1 MSEGK
6 KKVALWDAE
15 SRRVYRRLLGY
26 SARYWPV
33 LLISVI
39 GFTMDGGALALFTR
53 ELQPIMDN
61 LLTKKD
67 PHLIHWMPIWIICI
81 FLVRGIAIFISNYG
95 MGYVGRNVV
104 QTMQRDVFAA
114 YLHLPTSFFGNEHS
128 GHQVSRITYTSE
140 QIAGASTDALKVAIT
155 EGVTVIG
162 MFIVML
168 YQSLYLTTALLVL
181 VPAIVLITTAV
192 SRRYRVISRRIQGM
206 MGSVTGT
213 VEEMLQAH
221 REVRIYA
228 GQQQAAERFKQV
240 SGRARYLNLK
250 IVATSAVSGSTIQS
264 VASFALAGMVFLAS
278 RPSVIDS
285 ISPGVFM
292 AVLGAMGGMLSSL
305 KRLSNV
311 QSTIQNGLSAAEN
324 LFSLIDTPPEVDHGT
339 KVLERTRGDL
349 RFENVR
355 LIYPRSEVEA
365 LSGVDLYC
373 APGTVTALVGRS
385 GSGKSSLVSLLP
397 RFNEPTSGRILL
409 DGADY
414 ESYTLASLREQIAW
428 VGQQVVLFDGTVAEN
443 IAYGEL
449 AGATEQEIIAAAEA
463 ANAMEFIA
471 KLPNGIHNPIG
482 EGGNMLSGGQRQ
494 RIAIARAIL
503 KNAPILVLDEA
514 TSALDTESERLI
526 QQALQRLMRD
536 RTTLVIAHRLSTIE
550 HADQIAV
557 MDHGHV
563 IERGTHAEL
572 IAMRGHYAALHRMQF
587 NEPSAAV
594 AAD

>member
-6 KKVALWDAE
+6 RKVALWDAE
-15 SRRVYRRLLGY
+15 SRRVYKRLLGY

-33 LLISVI
+33 LLISIV
-39 GFTMDGGALALFTR
+39 GFTVDGGALALFTR

-67 PHLIHWMPIWIICI
+67 PYLIHWMPIWIIAI
-81 FLVRGIAIFISNYG
+81 FMVRGIAIYISNYG
-95 MGYVGRNVV
+95 MGYVGRSVV
-104 QTMQRDVFAA
+104 QTMQRDVFKA
-114 YLHLPTSFFGNEHS
+114 YLHLPTTYFGNEHS
-128 GHQVSRITYTSE
+128 GHQVSRITFTSE

-155 EGVTVIG
+155 EGVTVVG

-228 GQQQAAERFKQV
+228 GQQQADERFKQV

-278 RPSVIDS
+278 RPAVIDS

-311 QSTIQNGLSAAEN
+311 QSTIQTGLSAAEN
-324 LFSLIDTPPEVDHGT
+324 LFALIDTPPEVDHGT

-349 RFENVR
+349 RFDSVR
-355 LIYPRSEVEA
+355 LIYPRSEIEA

-397 RFNEPTSGRILL
+397 RFNEPSGGRILL
-409 DGADY
+409 DDADY
-414 ESYTLASLREQIAW
+414 ESYTLASLRKQIAW

-449 AGATEQEIIAAAEA
+449 VNASEPEIVAAAEA

-471 KLPNGIHNPIG
+471 KLPQGIHSQIG

-557 MDHGHV
+557 MDHGRI

-572 IAMRGHYAALHRMQF
+572 ITMGGHYAALHRMQF
-587 NEPSAAV
+587 NEPSVAV

>member
-1 MSEGK
+1 
-6 KKVALWDAE
+6 
-15 SRRVYRRLLGY
+15 
-26 SARYWPV
+26 
-33 LLISVI
+33 
-39 GFTMDGGALALFTR
+39 
-53 ELQPIMDN
+53 
-61 LLTKKD
+61 
-67 PHLIHWMPIWIICI
+67 
-81 FLVRGIAIFISNYG
+81 
-95 MGYVGRNVV
+95 
-104 QTMQRDVFAA
+104 
-114 YLHLPTSFFGNEHS
+114 
-128 GHQVSRITYTSE
+128 
-140 QIAGASTDALKVAIT
+140 
-155 EGVTVIG
+155 
-162 MFIVML
+162 
-168 YQSLYLTTALLVL
+168 
-181 VPAIVLITTAV
+181 
-192 SRRYRVISRRIQGM
+192 
-206 MGSVTGT
+206 
-213 VEEMLQAH
+213 
-221 REVRIYA
+221 
-228 GQQQAAERFKQV
+228 
-240 SGRARYLNLK
+240 
-250 IVATSAVSGSTIQS
+250 
-264 VASFALAGMVFLAS
+264 
-278 RPSVIDS
+278 VIDS

-311 QSTIQNGLSAAEN
+311 QSTIQTGLSAAEN
-324 LFSLIDTPPEVDHGT
+324 LFALIDTPPEVDHGT

-349 RFENVR
+349 RFDSVR
-355 LIYPRSEVEA
+355 LIYPRSEIEA

-397 RFNEPTSGRILL
+397 RFNEPSGGRILL
-409 DGADY
+409 DDADY
-414 ESYTLASLREQIAW
+414 ESYTLASLRKQIAW

-449 AGATEQEIIAAAEA
+449 VNASEPEIVAAAEA

-471 KLPNGIHNPIG
+471 KLPQGIHSQIG

-557 MDHGHV
+557 MDHGRI

-572 IAMRGHYAALHRMQF
+572 ITMGGHYAALHRMQF
-587 NEPSAAV
+587 NEPSVAV